1 MKIEKYD
8 ESKEQNSAADEFA
21 NAKPPSL
28 LGELWAFIKE
38 KKAYLVVPAIIM
50 ILLLAGVVAL
60 GMIGGGVAAPFIYTL
75 F

>member
-8 ESKEQNSAADEFA
+8 ESKQQNIVANEFA
-21 NAKPPSL
+21 NAESSSL
-28 LGELWAFIKE
+28 VGELWAFIKE
-38 KKAYLVVPAIIM
+38 NKAYWVVPAIIV

-60 GMIGGGVAAPFIYTL
+60 GMIGGGAMAPFIYTL